1 MTLDKLTGGLGSDT
15 FVFANTITSLNTDA
29 TRDVITDFNHS
40 QKDKI
45 DLSSI
50 TTLLGFSSDNVPAAH
65 KVWFDADTSILYGST
80 TSNTVSDFSIQLTGV
95 AVLETSDVAFY
106 VPAV

>member
-1 MTLDKLTGGLGSDT
+1 MTGTLKITGKLKSGS
-15 FVFANTITSLNTDA
+15 
-29 TRDVITDFNHS
+29 
-40 QKDKI
+40 
-45 DLSSI
+45 
-50 TTLLGFSSDNVPAAH
+50 TLTVAH

-106 VPAV
+106 VPAVV